1 MKLAGIFQDLEHLYD
16 FQTISYGGHFV
27 FQNEAK
33 IFQRQVFIAINIP
46 CKFGEDIFINEWD
59 IKVYAKTWWTDAHT
73 DGRTHGRKAFYNL
86 PTTAFS
92 HRREI
97 KMA

>member
-33 IFQRQVFIAINIP
+33 ISQRQVFIAINIP

-59 IKVYAKTWWTDAHT
+59 IKVYAKMW
-73 DGRTHGRKAFYNL
+73 RTLNMWYG
-86 PTTAFS
+86 S
-92 HRREI
+92 HFVF
-97 KMA
+97 